1 MTGIWAEVRVEGP
14 AVCQLATQAGSSGT
28 ITSVSRGSTP
38 ADDDTVTEEFTVSD
52 DAAWLSMFESEPI
65 FSYGE
70 QTVHRFSRP
79 ADQGCVCEL
88 VEQNGCTVRDIQIV
102 DGSVMVTFMTV
113 DLQTVR
119 DVVSDL
125 KERHEGVQIRR
136 LTRSEE
142 NSGESTQQTIVDLG
156 VLTARQQEVIET
168 AHKMGYFDHPR
179 RASASDVAEQLDVA
193 TPTFTEHLSAA
204 QCKLLEELLDQSQMT
219 YSER

>member
-1 MTGIWAEVRVEGP
+1 MTGICAEVRVEGP

-70 QTVHRFSRP
+70 RTVHRFSRP
-79 ADQGCVCEL
+79 AEQGCVCEL
-88 VEQNGCTVRDIQIV
+88 VEQSGCAVRDIQII
-102 DGSVMVTFMTV
+102 DGSVMVTFMTT

-125 KERHEGVQIRR
+125 KANHEGVQIRR

-142 NSGESTQQTIVDLG
+142 NDGDSQRRIVHLDA
-156 VLTARQQEVIET
+156 LTARQQEVIET
-168 AHKMGYFDHPR
+168 AHEMGYFDHPR
-179 RASASDVAEQLDVA
+179 CASAGDVAERLDVA

-204 QCKLLEELLDQSQMT
+204 QRKLLDELLDQRRT
-219 YSER
+219 ARSER